1 LILLSCH
8 KRGVTFGWNWS
19 LTIFF
24 NRHELRSPLHGILAA
39 SEFLAEQIA
48 SESPRSLLDT
58 ICACSQTLLDTFE
71 QILDFTKINSF
82 QKKRRDHSIGSYE
95 DRGVAKSHALPESL
109 HILKVTDIVAV
120 VEDVVESIAFGATHY
135 KRGLFDDPNSA
146 PSEHVDV
153 SIEVAPGDWVF
164 ILERG
169 ALRRIVMNIFSN
181 ALKYTEKGSISVR
194 IEILKGTKG
203 PGNAK
208 LENCNTLVLTISDT
222 GRGISNEY
230 LRSDLFTAFSQ
241 EDPLAPGTG
250 LGMSIVQN
258 ILRYLGGN
266 IKIKSQMGM
275 GTIAEISIP
284 LTCPKSER
292 EKSHM
297 IPHEPSVQS
306 TADDLQSLKREIK
319 GKTVSFFPFEVTS
332 QKVQPSISTIKKYLT
347 EWYGVHL
354 QPLTS
359 NAPADLIVID
369 ESQISRMQSTLP
381 SKMLLICQSAQPS
394 KAKIQ
399 HLEQLCER
407 VDWICLPCGPYKLA
421 RAIRRC
427 LQGNS
432 VWLPPQAFDNST
444 SNNFPD
450 IDNQTNSPAVHLT
463 GAKLPIAN
471 PVQPSATTE
480 ILPLTSTA
488 NTTDTTQ
495 SHLQPQLKSQPEKEI
510 TLARTIVDTDAT
522 SEGLRIL
529 LVEDNPINM
538 ALLRRLVKQCHP
550 SICHAAVDGQKAVE
564 AVKKLPEGYHLI
576 FMGKSLTYCIH
587 EPYPIPRRD

>member
-1 LILLSCH
+1 MI
-8 KRGVTFGWNWS
+8 
-19 LTIFF
+19 F

-82 QKKRRDHSIGSYE
+82 QKKRRDHTIGSYE

-109 HILKVTDIVAV
+109 QIQTVTDIVAV
-120 VEDVVESIAFGATHY
+120 IEDVVESIAFGATHY
-135 KRGLFDDPNSA
+135 KGGLFDDPNSV

-153 SIEVAPGDWVF
+153 SIDVAPGDWVYL
-164 ILERG
+164 LERG

-194 IEILKGTKG
+194 IEIIKGTKG

-208 LENCNTLVLTISDT
+208 LENCNTLALTISDT

-250 LGMSIVQN
+250 LGMSIVQS
-258 ILRYLGGN
+258 ILKYLGGN

-284 LTCPKSER
+284 LTCPKAER
-292 EKSHM
+292 EKGHM
-297 IPHEPSVQS
+297 ITQEPSVQS
-306 TADDLQSLKREIK
+306 TVDELQSLKREIK
-319 GKTVSFFPFEVTS
+319 GKTVSFIPIEVTS
-332 QKVQPSISTIKKYLT
+332 QKVHPSVSTIKKYLT
-347 EWYGVHL
+347 EWYGVQL
-354 QPLTS
+354 QTLTL
-359 NAPADLIVID
+359 NAPADLIIID
-369 ESQISRMQSTLP
+369 ESQISRILSTP
-381 SKMLLICQSAQPS
+381 SSKLLLLCRSAQPS
-394 KAKIQ
+394 QAIIQ
-399 HLEQLCER
+399 HLELLCGR
-407 VDWICLPCGPYKLA
+407 VEWLCLPCGPYKLA

-427 LQGNS
+427 LQGKPVRPS
-432 VWLPPQAFDNST
+432 PQAFSEKT
-444 SNNFPD
+444 SNNLPD
-450 IDNQTNSPAVHLT
+450 FDNETSIPTVPLAC
-463 GAKLPIAN
+463 AKLPIAN
-471 PVQPSATTE
+471 PVQPFPTTE
-480 ILPLTSTA
+480 KLPLTSTS
-488 NTTDTTQ
+488 NTTNTTQ
-495 SHLQPQLKSQPEKEI
+495 PHFQPQLKSQSGKEI
-510 TLARTIVDTDAT
+510 TSAKKTVDTDAA

-538 ALLRRLVKQCHP
+538 ALLRRLVKHCNP
-550 SICHAAVDGQKAVE
+550 SICHAAADGQKAVE

-576 FMGKSLTYCIH
+576 FMGKSLIHCIH
-587 EPYPIPRRD
+587 EHCFIPRRG